1 MSDTP
6 EIIALVG
13 SYRKGGMNDQI
24 VDAILAGARERGARI
39 RKIYLSDRE
48 ISFCSNCRS
57 CTQREGRER
66 GICVI
71 DDGME
76 KLLQEA
82 EHANGL
88 ILASPVNAGTVTAVM
103 KRFIERLIGYTWWP
117 WGAAAPKVRRAERTR
132 HAVLVVTSAAPS
144 IMARLGG
151 SAKALAELKGAAR
164 LLGAAVSGVLWVG
177 LAARSEHQQIGRRAV
192 QKAHRLGA
200 DLVGHS

>member
-1 MSDTP
+1 M
-6 EIIALVG
+6 
-13 SYRKGGMNDQI
+13 
-24 VDAILAGARERGARI
+24 
-39 RKIYLSDRE
+39 
-48 ISFCSNCRS
+48 
-57 CTQREGRER
+57 
-66 GICVI
+66 I

-88 ILASPVNAGTVTAVM
+88 ILASPVTAVM

-117 WGAAAPKVRRAERTR
+117 WGA
-132 HAVLVVTSAAPS
+132 AAPS